1 MKLEAERHLHARPWL
16 GPRGRRAL
24 VGLACTLVVG
34 GCRTESHEPADAD
47 ASDRPV
53 SVTYIV
59 ADRQLVEVM
68 EESVATVRPK
78 HAPRLAIEVDGTI
91 DRLLVDEGDRVEDG
105 DLLALIEQ
113 ADYEIAHRRTEAE
126 IRRLGVLI
134 EQKGREIER
143 LERLHVGGHTPE
155 TQLEE
160 ARSER
165 AAMRE
170 ELASVRADHE
180 SAERDLKRTAMHAPY
195 EGRIAKRQVSEGDYV
210 EAGTVLFE
218 MTANSLLQVRIP
230 LPEAIGSSLK
240 VGQEVRLV
248 QASAPD
254 SEHIGHL
261 AQVSPQVDGASRSVT
276 AIAELDNPADWRAGT
291 SLNAAVILDERDSVV
306 VPEESVVRRPAGLV
320 AYVVDGNT
328 VRERLVRTGRH
339 TADGIEIVDGI
350 EPDDRVVV
358 HGAGFL
364 SDRADIDPEPHGAEV
379 AASRSSSRLQDGN

>member
-1 MKLEAERHLHARPWL
+1 MTIVASWELPVRSLLRL
-16 GPRGRRAL
+16 QTRRML
-24 VGLACTLVVG
+24 VGLACALAVS
-34 GCRTESHEPADAD
+34 GCRTESHEPADTD
-47 ASDRPV
+47 ASVRPI

-59 ADRQLVEVM
+59 ADLQIVEAI

-78 HAPRLAIEVDGTI
+78 HAPRLAIEVDGAI
-91 DRLLVDEGDRVEDG
+91 ERVLVDEGDQVEEG

-113 ADYEIAHRRTEAE
+113 ADYEIAHRRAEAK

-134 EQKGREIER
+134 EQKQREIER
-143 LERLHVGGHTPE
+143 LERLHDGGHTPE
-155 TQLEE
+155 SQLEE

-165 AAMRE
+165 AVMRE
-170 ELASVRADHE
+170 ELASVRADRE
-180 SAERDLKRTAMHAPY
+180 RAERDLNRTAVHAPY
-195 EGRIAKRQVSEGDYV
+195 EGRIARRHVSMGDYV

-230 LPEAIGSSLK
+230 LPEAIGSRLK

-291 SLNAAVILDERDSVV
+291 SLNATVILDERESVV

-328 VRERLVRTGRH
+328 VRERPVRTGRH
-339 TADGIEIVDGI
+339 TADGIEILDGI
-350 EPDDRVVV
+350 QPDDRVVV

-364 SDRADIDPEPHGAEV
+364 SDRAEIDPAPHGAEV
-379 AASRSSSRLQDGN
+379 AASRSSGGMRPGN